1 MPVHKFTIGGSIVEG
16 YRVTPDGAVV
26 DFRGTVRNTSFASLE
41 RATAAARR
49 KYRDNSINVISV
61 KREIHHYKVELDALM
76 AIAEQID

>member
-26 DFRGTVRNTSFASLE
+26 DFRGTVRNTFSTLE

-49 KYRDNSINVISV
+49 KYRDSSINVLSV
-61 KREIHHYKVELDALM
+61 KREVHHYKVDLDALM
-76 AIAEQID
+76 QIAEQLD